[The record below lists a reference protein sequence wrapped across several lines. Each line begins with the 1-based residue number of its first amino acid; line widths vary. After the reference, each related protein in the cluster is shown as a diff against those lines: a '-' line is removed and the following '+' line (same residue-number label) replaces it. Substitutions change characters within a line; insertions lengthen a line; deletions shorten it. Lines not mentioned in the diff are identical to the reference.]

1 LLLTALAS
9 LPFAACNRE
18 TGPATGTGGQTNSGG
33 TMTGV
38 TTSSSGGSTTGG
50 TTSTGGAPATGGVI
64 GGGGRQNDDL
74 LKTVVVVLVIQAVA
88 RHVAV
93 LEPRES
99 AAART
104 PARIAAHLGQR
115 VSADEL
121 VPAHP
126 GFVAT
131 LHLHVRDQHSRR
143 QPDRRGGGTSLARGA
158 SVPAARSLAA
168 AGATVTTGVRVAPGR
183 NAAPAG
189 LHAPGAHVSPGVS
202 NAARAR
208 RAIRGRARG
217 AACGGRAAGTRCGRG
232 PPEEVASLP
241 RMPPSFGL
249 HPHTATLTV
258 KHHSNYS
265 DRLLWIMVL
274 LLAERDGP
282 ATRSEAWSTHSPLM
296 VGAPGSRRLV
306 EPNPGDLHERNAPR
320 DIGVKS
326 TKSRPECRT
335 AVRLPSTGRLC

>member
-183 NAAPAG
+183 N
-189 LHAPGAHVSPGVS
+189 
-202 NAARAR
+202 
-208 RAIRGRARG
+208 
-217 AACGGRAAGTRCGRG
+217 GGRAAGTRCGRG